1 MLSVVVFSESARGSF
16 RIGVRMTITGPNE
29 LSGPND
35 HVLLECMCIFSQ
47 FSEFRISAFR
57 KCPSFQYVYF
67 QSDLIFWKRACIEL
81 FWELTENTHRSV
93 LANYVAKSGVLYWY
107 SKKEGHG
114 CCNGPN
120 VKVECAIHIWRI
132 PPHIVYTDVLS
143 SMPLLY
149 SGEVRVSA
157 GSNSG

>member
-1 MLSVVVFSESARGSF
+1 MYVDHSNAQCVYDAKSHDQWKASPRLRESARGSF

-67 QSDLIFWKRACIEL
+67 QSDIIF
-81 FWELTENTHRSV
+81 
-93 LANYVAKSGVLYWY
+93 
-107 SKKEGHG
+107 
-114 CCNGPN
+114 
-120 VKVECAIHIWRI
+120 
-132 PPHIVYTDVLS
+132 
-143 SMPLLY
+143 
-149 SGEVRVSA
+149 
-157 GSNSG
+157 

>member
-1 MLSVVVFSESARGSF
+1 MRSIPAPKSIPAPRVDSCTLRRRLTSKLPFWPSLMDGTWNMELEESARGSF

-67 QSDLIFWKRACIEL
+67 QSDLIF
-81 FWELTENTHRSV
+81 
-93 LANYVAKSGVLYWY
+93 
-107 SKKEGHG
+107 
-114 CCNGPN
+114 
-120 VKVECAIHIWRI
+120 
-132 PPHIVYTDVLS
+132 
-143 SMPLLY
+143 
-149 SGEVRVSA
+149 
-157 GSNSG
+157 